1 MLLGSTTHY
10 AGFLFCGFHSLAL
23 PLEVPD
29 GDDLDGEL
37 LQESEDG
44 RSVKVPQ
51 LICHECHLK
60 PIYVYIYIYIHTLP
74 LILRFHCAQYFSE
87 WWMC

>member
-60 PIYVYIYIYIHTLP
+60 PIYVYIYIHTYTASYTSIP
-74 LILRFHCAQYFSE
+74 LCAIFF
-87 WWMC
+87 